1 MTSPLPVP
9 RPRPSLPRLFFV
21 FAKIGALS
29 FGGGSSTLVLMQ
41 QECEK
46 RTGWLSVEDFGYTY
60 ALSRMYPGIHM
71 LAQAVLIGFLLR
83 GYAGAVV
90 ASLGML
96 VPSSLVT
103 IVFTIFFVRL
113 TTNPVGAAALDGVLP
128 ATAGLTLALAY
139 RLTQDEMAG
148 QRWGTRAASLA
159 IIAGSF
165 VLISFLHVKSALV
178 VVLTGVVGVV
188 LFYRLRGARGS
199 A

>member
-1 MTSPLPVP
+1 MTSPPPAP
-9 RPRPSLPRLFFV
+9 RPHPPLWRLCLV

-46 RTGWLSVEDFGYTY
+46 RTGWLSTDDFTYTY

-83 GYAGAVV
+83 GYPGAV
-90 ASLGML
+90 ACSLGML

-103 IVFTIFFVRL
+103 IVFTIFFVQL
-113 TTNPVGAAALDGVLP
+113 TSNPVGAAALDGVLP
-128 ATAGLTLALAY
+128 ATAGLTVAVAY
-139 RLTQDEMAG
+139 RLTQDEIAG
-148 QRWGTRAASLA
+148 QRRASRAASLA
-159 IIAGSF
+159 IIGGSF
-165 VLISFLHVKSALV
+165 ALLAFLHVNSALV

-188 LFYRLRGARGS
+188 LFYRMGGPRGS